1 MATTTDILKTPELNP
16 NNFMMYELLI
26 TAWLKRFFS
35 SDKALKEEAPT
46 LDWDEIGATLTEDG
60 EDTEQVSLVR
70 YVSVFLKNIFKY
82 I

>member
-1 MATTTDILKTPELNP
+1 
-16 NNFMMYELLI
+16 MYELLI

-60 EDTEQVSLVR
+60 EDTEQTAVIRKEFNELYRVCGRKETISL
-70 YVSVFLKNIFKY
+70 IQP
-82 I
+82 